1 MALTQGA
8 WSEKTVNGKY
18 VTYCDVIQT
27 TAEEYS
33 ATLKTPKGLDTSKS
47 FLLIVNTEAAALDG
61 TTLPVDI
68 YAGYSDSFALSV
80 TTSTLTVTDGAL
92 INADVIADVEA
103 AAGATIVDPNLNI
116 ADDADDIVRGQDVP
130 YYGFVLDGASTLT
143 AGTCRF
149 MIIQAKGRDQGRTV
163 TGVGPDPS

>member
-8 WSEKTVNGKY
+8 WTTGKTINERV
-18 VTYCDVIQT
+18 VWYCDVVQT

-33 ATLKTPKGLDTSKS
+33 ATLKTPKDLDTTKS
-47 FLLIVNTEAAALDG
+47 FTLLVNTEGATLDG

-68 YAGYSDSFALSV
+68 YGGYSENFALSV
-80 TTSTLTVTDGAL
+80 TTSTLTVTDGFL
-92 INADVIADVEA
+92 LNPDVIADVSSA
-103 AAGATIVDPNLNI
+103 IGAVIVDPNLNI
-116 ADDADDIVRGQDVP
+116 ADDADDLVRGQAVP

-149 MIIQAKGRDQGRTV
+149 MIIQ
-163 TGVGPDPS
+163 